1 LFRQQQLQEQAEQAV
16 MMLMEFTRGLDII
29 AIVGAPVVVGTLLLN
44 CAVVIQQGEVLGIIP
59 KTYLPN

>member
-1 LFRQQQLQEQAEQAV
+1 